1 MIEPPLAP
9 MQLPGATRPTEDKK
23 VVLADGSPLL
33 CELAKYHLENEGYV
47 VDVVMTADALAD
59 VDLSG
64 YKALILDCNL
74 PGLDV
79 YDFVESRMLDGDTC
93 DVAVLMMC
101 VPTSE
106 SCAYETLDAGAD
118 AVIRKPFSMRELSAR
133 LKAILRRHQP
143 VTPRAKVIRHVSH
156 DRLSVDL
163 ETFEVVYNDMV
174 IYMPR
179 RLAELL
185 GYLMSH
191 PNHFYRADE
200 LGRLLWPDHLECHNE
215 IYLESMVEQIKHYI
229 GRYSLYLLGGP
240 RFGYCY
246 VEKESTACTL

>member
-1 MIEPPLAP
+1 
-9 MQLPGATRPTEDKK
+9 MQLSETAEPTETKK
-23 VVLADGSPLL
+23 IFLADGSPLL
-33 CELAKYHLENEGYV
+33 CELARYHLENDGYDV
-47 VDVVMTADALAD
+47 EVVMSADALAD

-79 YDFVESRMLDGDTC
+79 YDFVESHMLDGDTC
-93 DVAVLMMC
+93 DVAVLIMC
-101 VPTSE
+101 TPASE
-106 SCAYETLDAGAD
+106 VRAYEILDAGAD

-133 LKAILRRHQP
+133 LKAILRRRQP
-143 VTPRAKVIRHVSH
+143 VTLRTKVIRHVSH

-163 ETFEVVYNDMV
+163 ETFEVTYNDMV

-185 GYLMSH
+185 GFLMSH

-200 LGRLLWPDHLECHNE
+200 LGRQLWPDHLECHNAT
-215 IYLESMVEQIKHYI
+215 YLESMIGQLKHYI
-229 GRYSLYLLGGP
+229 GRYALYLLAGP

-246 VEKESTACTL
+246 VE